1 MSKADLSVALADAGG
16 GRRRAPQPQPLDE
29 KAAATPQAAG
39 AAGQPGKIE
48 TKPITV
54 HFPKAVRS
62 QLKMLAV
69 QQDTTMQQM
78 IGEAFNMLFTK
89 YGVPEVA
96 PVKQD

>member
-1 MSKADLSVALADAGG
+1 MSKADLSVALTNAGG
-16 GRRRAPQPQPLDE
+16 GRRRAPQPQPLNE
-29 KAAATPQAAG
+29 KAAPKPPAAV
-39 AAGQPGKIE
+39 QPSKRG

-54 HFPKAVRS
+54 HFPKEVRS

-78 IGEAFNMLFTK
+78 VGEAFNMLFVK

-96 PVKQD
+96 PVK